1 MHPPGGSPPKE
12 DDRSAPEPGGSAPE
26 PGGSAPEPGGS
37 APGPGGSAPGPGG
50 SAPGPGGSAPGPDRV
65 ADVADL
71 SVMFRREGRP
81 IHALRGVDCHVRKG
95 EILALVGESGSGKSV
110 LGLSLL
116 GLLPRR
122 PAPAVKGRATVMG
135 VDMLRS
141 SDDQRRHVRKVHLG
155 AVFQDPMTSLNP
167 TMRIG
172 AQVQEAAGST
182 EEALQLLRAVGVPSP
197 EERLGSFPH
206 ELSGGLRQRVMIAMA
221 IAGQPALVIADEP
234 TTALDVTVQAQILD
248 LIVSL
253 RDRLG
258 SSFVFITHDLAVA
271 RQVADRIV
279 VLYGGR
285 VAEQGPAEAVLRG
298 PLHPYTTGLLLARV
312 TLQSQRE
319 KLLPTLTGEPL
330 DPSAELAGCPYSPRC
345 PARSHE
351 CDDHLPELV
360 PVDAARTVACVLL
373 DKTGNPPALGQPC
386 PPGQLDLPGQLEL
399 PDQPCPPQLV
409 QPGAPAPGPRP
420 LVLRVNDLEKAYRV
434 RPTSGTVQRSRR
446 HRGELLALR
455 GVSLELDQGQA
466 LAVVGESGSGKS
478 TLLRAIAGLVSPD
491 AGTVE
496 VAGER
501 PQMVFQDAGASLT
514 PWLSVG
520 ELLGERLARSGLS
533 KAERRQR
540 VIQTLAAVELP
551 EAITRARPHQ
561 LSGGQR
567 QRVAIARTIV
577 VPPKVLLCDE
587 PTSALDVSLAAT
599 VINLLGRLRAELGLA
614 LVFVTHDLAVARMVA
629 DRLAV
634 MYLGRI
640 VEEGPIELVC
650 AAPGHPY
657 TMSLMAAVP
666 GAKRAAPLP
675 GEPASFLNP
684 PSGCSFHPRCFRAT
698 STCPSAVPDLCVD
711 DRQDAHHLVACVHW
725 GLH

>member
-1 MHPPGGSPPKE
+1 MRVPGRTPPKE
-12 DDRSAPEPGGSAPE
+12 NDRP
-26 PGGSAPEPGGS
+26 
-37 APGPGGSAPGPGG
+37 
-50 SAPGPGGSAPGPDRV
+50 APGPDRI

-81 IHALRGVDCHVRKG
+81 IHALRGVDCHVGRG

-122 PAPAVKGRATVMG
+122 PAPEVRGHATVMG
-135 VDMLRS
+135 VDMLQS
-141 SDDQRRHVRKVHLG
+141 SDDERRHVRKAHLG

-182 EEALQLLRAVGVPSP
+182 EEALRLLGAVGVPSP
-197 EERLGSFPH
+197 EERLSSFPH

-253 RDRLG
+253 RDQLG

-298 PLHPYTTGLLLARV
+298 PVHPYTTGLLLARV
-312 TLQSQRE
+312 TLQSQRDTV
-319 KLLPTLTGEPL
+319 LPTLTGDPL
-330 DPSAELAGCPYSPRC
+330 DPSVELAGCPYSPRC
-345 PARSHE
+345 PARVGE
-351 CDDHLPELV
+351 CDNRLPELV
-360 PVDAARTVACVLL
+360 ALDAARTVACVLL
-373 DKTGNPPALGQPC
+373 DATGNPPALEKPS
-386 PPGQLDLPGQLEL
+386 PPGQLDPPELGQLA
-399 PDQPCPPQLV
+399 
-409 QPGAPAPGPRP
+409 APAPGPRP
-420 LVLRVNDLEKAYRV
+420 PVLRVNDLEKAYRV
-434 RPTSGTVQRSRR
+434 RPPSGTKQRSRR

-455 GVSLELDQGQA
+455 GVSFELDQGQA

-478 TLLRAIAGLVSPD
+478 TLLRAIAGLASPD

-496 VAGER
+496 VVGER

-514 PWLSVG
+514 PWLPVG
-520 ELLGERLARSGLS
+520 ELLCERLTRSGLS
-533 KAERRQR
+533 KAERHQR
-540 VIQTLAAVELP
+540 VLRTLAAVELP
-551 EAITRARPHQ
+551 EAVTRARPHQ

-599 VINLLGRLRAELGLA
+599 VINLLGRLRRELGIA

-666 GAKRAAPLP
+666 GAKRSAPLP
-675 GEPASFLNP
+675 GEPASPLNP
-684 PSGCSFHPRCFRAT
+684 PSGCSFHPRCPQVT
-698 STCPSAVPDLCVD
+698 STCPTAVPNLCVD
-711 DRQDAHHLVACVHW
+711 DRQGAHHLVACVHW
-725 GLH
+725 GPH